1 MGSLEFSPLSIE
13 ALMYF
18 GVGFLAAALIAIA
31 MLPVVL
37 NRAERLTRRRVM
49 ATIPNSMAEA
59 LAEKDSARA
68 MFAVAVRKLEVRT
81 EDLVKRIA
89 AQGAQ
94 LGRHGTMNMRLK
106 EALDEKSKLV
116 EALEVREGA
125 MLSRENALIHELLA
139 LRDENRKHRDAM
151 VPRDVM
157 VPLRLPPAQSPWE
170 AAVRSL
176 DEARRNPDN
185 VRL

>member
-18 GVGFLAAALIAIA
+18 GVGFLAASLIAIA

-49 ATIPNSMAEA
+49 ASIPNSMPEA

-94 LGRHGTMNMRLK
+94 LGRHGTANMKLK

-116 EALEVREGA
+116 AAMEAREGA
-125 MLSRENALIHELLA
+125 LMSRENALIHELLA
-139 LRDENRKHRDAM
+139 LRDENRKHRDSM
-151 VPRDVM
+151 L
-157 VPLRLPPAQSPWE
+157 PLRLPPAQSPWE

-185 VRL
+185 IRL